1 MILFLLKKAYDYD
14 GTHATSNGLRS
25 STLFVVDMLLSEGRR
40 AKLVEVVD
48 ANSIDAVVAQLRPEH
63 VVLEALW
70 VTPDKLAELQRLHS
84 TVRWTIRV
92 HSELP
97 FLAQEGCAMEWLLA
111 YKNADL
117 AFNSAQTADDM
128 HGVTPAI
135 WLPNYYPLSKPR
147 SEKPVHQ
154 ATLQV
159 GCFGAIR
166 PLKNQLIQAVAAL
179 QWAHK
184 LHRPLKFHMNGERVE
199 QRGSNNLKNIK
210 ALLGDQLVLHPW
222 LPRSE
227 FLELVAEMDVCMQV
241 SLSESFNIVSADAVS
256 MGVPL
261 VGSSAIPW
269 LTRRA
274 QADAGRVDSIVEA
287 LERANRI
294 TVFMNH
300 HALEDYLTHAKK
312 EWLRYV

>member
-14 GTHATSNGLRS
+14 GTQAMSNGLRS
-25 STLFVVDMLLSEGRR
+25 SALFVVDMLLSEGHR

-48 ANSIDAVVAQLRPEH
+48 ANGIDAVVTQLRPNH

-70 VTPDKLAELQRLHS
+70 VTPDKLAELQRLHP
-84 TVRWTIRV
+84 TVRWAIRV

-97 FLAQEGCAMEWLLA
+97 FLAQEGCAIEWLLA

-117 AFNSAQTADDM
+117 AFNSEQTADDLR
-128 HGVTPAI
+128 GVIPTI

-147 SEKPVHQ
+147 CERPHGH
-154 ATLQV
+154 ALQV

-179 QWAHK
+179 QWARK
-184 LHRPLKFHMNGERVE
+184 LHRHLQFHMNGERIE
-199 QRGSNNLKNIK
+199 QHGSNNLKNIK
-210 ALLGDQLVLHPW
+210 ALLGESLVLHPW
-222 LPRSE
+222 LPRPE

-241 SLSESFNIVSADAVS
+241 SLSESFNITSADAVS

-274 QADAGRVDSIVEA
+274 QADVDRVDSIVEA
-287 LERANRI
+287 LERADRI

>member
-1 MILFLLKKAYDYD
+1 MILFIIKKSYDYD
-14 GTHATSNGLRS
+14 GIQALSNGLRS
-25 STLFVVDMLLSEGRR
+25 SALFVVDMLLSEGCH
-40 AKLVEVVD
+40 AKLVEVID
-48 ANSIDAVVAQLRPEH
+48 ANGIDAIVTRLRPER

-70 VTPDKLAELQRLHS
+70 VTPDKLAELRRLHPAIK
-84 TVRWTIRV
+84 WAIRV

-97 FLAQEGCAMEWLLA
+97 FLAQEGCAMEWLLS
-111 YKNADL
+111 YKGVDL
-117 AFNSAQTADDM
+117 AFNSEQTADDLQ
-128 HGVTPAI
+128 GLIPTI

-147 SEKPVHQ
+147 AEKPVHR
-154 ATLQV
+154 AALQI

-179 QWAHK
+179 QWARK
-184 LHRPLKFHMNGERVE
+184 LHRTLQFHMNGERVE
-199 QRGSNNLKNIK
+199 QHGSNNLKNIK

-222 LPRSE
+222 LPHAE

-241 SLSESFNIVSADAVS
+241 SLSESFNITSADAIN

-261 VGSSAIPW
+261 VGSKAIPW

-274 QADAGRVDSIVEA
+274 QADAGSVESIVEA

-300 HALEDYLTHAKK
+300 HALEDYLTLAKK
-312 EWLRYV
+312 VWLHYV